1 MRISSRGRYALRM
14 MLDIARHGDD
24 GRPVSLAFVSER
36 TGISRSYLEQ
46 LAQALRTAR
55 LVRGSAGRY
64 GGYRLARPAKEI
76 TVGQIIE
83 AAIGPV
89 CVVDCIDDPEGCPR
103 SEYCECRPVYDLIN
117 QRVSE
122 VLDEFTL
129 ADLVSRHGMVAGPGR
144 LELGELVTIGTDADD
159 A

>member
-1 MRISSRGRYALRM
+1 M
-14 MLDIARHGDD
+14 MLDIARHGQD

-55 LVRGSAGRY
+55 LVRGTAGRY
-64 GGYRLARPAKEI
+64 GGYRLARRADQI

-103 SEYCECRPVYDLIN
+103 SDYCECRPVYDLIN

-122 VLDEFTL
+122 VLDEFSL
-129 ADLVSRHGMVAGPGR
+129 ADLVARHGMVAPVV
-144 LELGELVTIGTDADD
+144 ELDVGELVAVGESVKRE
-159 A
+159 

>member
-55 LVRGSAGRY
+55 LVRGTAGRY
-64 GGYRLARPAKEI
+64 GGYRLARPAEEI

-83 AAIGPV
+83 AAIGPL
-89 CVVDCIDDPEGCPR
+89 CVVDCIDDPDGCPR

-129 ADLVSRHGMVAGPGR
+129 ADLVSRHGMVTASVQ
-144 LELGELVTIGTDADD
+144 LEVRDLVTADTAAD
-159 A
+159 HE

>member
-1 MRISSRGRYALRM
+1 M
-14 MLDIARHGDD
+14 MLDIARHGED

-55 LVRGSAGRY
+55 LVRGTAGRY
-64 GGYRLARPAKEI
+64 GGYRLARPAEEI

-83 AAIGPV
+83 AAIGPL

-103 SEYCECRPVYDLIN
+103 SDYCECRPVYDLIN

-129 ADLVSRHGMVAGPGR
+129 ADLVSRHGMVTASVQ
-144 LELGELVTIGTDADD
+144 LELAELVTVGMAADRE
-159 A
+159 

>member
-1 MRISSRGRYALRM
+1 M

-24 GRPVSLAFVSER
+24 GRPVSLAYVSER

-46 LAQALRTAR
+46 LAQGLRTAR
-55 LVRGSAGRY
+55 LVRGTAGRY
-64 GGYRLARPAKEI
+64 GGYRIARPLEEI

-103 SEYCECRPVYDLIN
+103 SMYCECRPVYDLIN

-129 ADLVSRHGMVAGPGR
+129 ADLVSNHQILHRDVVGVR
-144 LELGELVTIGTDADD
+144 DLVGVGSGVDRK
-159 A
+159 